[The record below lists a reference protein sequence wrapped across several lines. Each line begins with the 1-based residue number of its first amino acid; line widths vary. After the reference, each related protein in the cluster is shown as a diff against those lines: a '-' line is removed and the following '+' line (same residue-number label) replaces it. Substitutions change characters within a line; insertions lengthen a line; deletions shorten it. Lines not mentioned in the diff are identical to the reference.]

1 MDRGFDA
8 QVERTKGRPLPS
20 GRVTVVGASVFLA
33 IQYVLAAAYFTGL
46 KNAASF
52 SGGHAS
58 TFATVE
64 HLPAVEARDALAA
77 GLPWIWYELRTH
89 SCLVGHRRRVGPPID
104 GVHVTWLLVL
114 DDGIRK
120 DDVKAGVHS
129 TAVLFGDYVSA
140 FLNMNAVL
148 FVSLLVV
155 VGIINEQGPLYYAIS
170 CMGTACWL
178 LWQSLNLEL
187 DNPASCWSK
196 FFYIPFAC
204 IIAHGWVPQMPL
216 WATVDLDG

>member
-1 MDRGFDA
+1 MEYGKDIFLTYTSNLSSSTD
-8 QVERTKGRPLPS
+8 
-20 GRVTVVGASVFLA
+20 TVYAC
-33 IQYVLAAAYFTGL
+33 Q
-46 KNAASF
+46 
-52 SGGHAS
+52 
-58 TFATVE
+58 
-64 HLPAVEARDALAA
+64 D
-77 GLPWIWYELRTH
+77 
-89 SCLVGHRRRVGPPID
+89 
-104 GVHVTWLLVL
+104 
-114 DDGIRK
+114 RK